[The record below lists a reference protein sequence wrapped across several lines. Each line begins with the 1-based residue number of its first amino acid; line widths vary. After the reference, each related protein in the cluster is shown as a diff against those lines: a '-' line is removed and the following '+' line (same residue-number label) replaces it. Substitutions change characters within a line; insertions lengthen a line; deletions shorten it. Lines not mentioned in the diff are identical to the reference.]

1 MGGVRECGRSCW
13 GARRLPHLS
22 VLLHHDVGVVPI
34 SNAEDEGRNAITRT
48 RPGEQVDGPVVPDR
62 SREDVRQEV
71 RKDTVGQSRKKGT
84 DASPRFLSLS
94 QW

>member
-1 MGGVRECGRSCW
+1 MTG
-13 GARRLPHLS
+13 RLPHLS

-34 SNAEDEGRNAITRT
+34 ANSEDEGRNAITCT
-48 RPGEQVDGPVVPDR
+48 RPGEQVDGPVVPER
-62 SREDVRQEV
+62 SREDVRRTGSE
-71 RKDTVGQSRKKGT
+71 KDTVGQIRKTGT